1 MKIIPSQKQF
11 VYLLHILFWFI
22 SFNLWTV
29 VLNPGVESTSV
40 FQGFEI
46 EWDFILIINL
56 VFLLYCALPFV
67 WLIKKARLWFKIS
80 FSVAFLLPLGYVVM
94 QLINPGENKEDVAA
108 FLEYFIKNFMYVVVF
123 HITIVSAVYFNLKV
137 LISNYLNQSKFRIYL
152 VYVLGLCVV
161 TALLNFSLYD
171 YGIDLLFPSFYYIS
185 YFRIWELILIVAG
198 YLIFTSSLFLIWQYA
213 QMLIAN
219 RDAARNELSALKAQI
234 NPHFLF
240 NNLNTIYSMAEQK
253 DERTSEVILKLS
265 DFLRYI
271 LYDTSAE
278 TIPLEKEVEIIRTYV
293 ELQKER
299 VTPEKTV
306 IQFVAEG
313 KFEQAS
319 ITPLLLL
326 PLAENCFKHGVGKN
340 PGTIRI
346 KISYDGKILNFSTEN
361 QISLREKADK
371 EESGGLGIQNVQ
383 KRLSLIYPD
392 RHSLQYHEKDGIF
405 TLKLEV
411 DLAKKETNV

>member
-1 MKIIPSQKQF
+1 MKIIPSKRYF
-11 VYLLHILFWFI
+11 VNLLHAMFWFI

-29 VLNPGVESTSV
+29 VLNPGVESVSV

-46 EWDFILIINL
+46 EWDSILVINL

-67 WLIKKARLWFKIS
+67 WRIRRASRWIKVP
-80 FSVAFLLPLGYVVM
+80 FSVLFIIPLGYVLL
-94 QLINPGENKEDVAA
+94 QLIKPDENKEDVVA
-108 FLEYFIKNFMYVVVF
+108 FLDYFIKNFMYVIVF
-123 HITIVSAVYFNLKV
+123 HLTIIVAVYFNLKV
-137 LISNYLNQSKFRIYL
+137 LIKRYLSQSKFGNYL
-152 VYVLGLCVV
+152 TYALGLCIA
-161 TALLNFSLYD
+161 TAILNFSLFD
-171 YGIDLLFPSFYYIS
+171 YCIDLLFPHFYYIS
-185 YFRIWELILIVAG
+185 YFRIWELVLIVAG

-219 RDAARNELSALKAQI
+219 RDAARNQLSALKAQI

-299 VTPEKTV
+299 VTPERTD

-313 KFEQAS
+313 NFEQAN
-319 ITPLLLL
+319 IAPLLLL
-326 PLAENCFKHGVGKN
+326 PLAENCFKHGVGKD
-340 PGTIRI
+340 PGTICI
-346 KISYDGKILNFSTEN
+346 KISYDGKELNFSTRN
-361 QISLREKADK
+361 QTAPREKTGNG
-371 EESGGLGIQNVQ
+371 ENGGLGIQNVV
-383 KRLSLIYPD
+383 KRLDLIYPD
-392 RHSLQYHEKDGIF
+392 RHSLQYREKDGIF
-405 TLKLEV
+405 TLELEV
-411 DLAKKETNV
+411 DLS

>member
-1 MKIIPSQKQF
+1 MKIIPSKKYF
-11 VYLLHILFWFI
+11 VNLLHTLFWFI

-29 VLNPGVESTSV
+29 VLNPGVESVSV

-46 EWDFILIINL
+46 EWDSILVINL

-67 WLIKKARLWFKIS
+67 WLIRRASRWIKVP
-80 FSVAFLLPLGYVVM
+80 FSVLFIIPLGYVLL
-94 QLINPGENKEDVAA
+94 QLIKPDENKEDVVA
-108 FLEYFIKNFMYVVVF
+108 FLDYFIKNFMYVIVF
-123 HITIVSAVYFNLKV
+123 HLTIIVAVYFNLKV
-137 LISNYLNQSKFRIYL
+137 LIKRYLSQSKFGNYL
-152 VYVLGLCVV
+152 TYALGLCIA
-161 TALLNFSLYD
+161 TAILNFSLFD
-171 YGIDLLFPSFYYIS
+171 YCIDLLFPHFYYIS
-185 YFRIWELILIVAG
+185 YFRIWELVLIVAG

-219 RDAARNELSALKAQI
+219 RDAARNQLSALKAQI

-299 VTPEKTV
+299 VTPERTD

-313 KFEQAS
+313 NFEQAN
-319 ITPLLLL
+319 IAPLLLL
-326 PLAENCFKHGVGKN
+326 PLAENCFKHGVGKD
-340 PGTIRI
+340 PGTICI
-346 KISYDGKILNFSTEN
+346 KISYDGKELNFSTRN
-361 QISLREKADK
+361 QTAPREKTGNG
-371 EESGGLGIQNVQ
+371 ENGGLGIQNVV
-383 KRLSLIYPD
+383 KRLDLIYPD
-392 RHSLQYHEKDGIF
+392 RHSLQYRKKDGIF
-405 TLKLEV
+405 TLELEV
-411 DLAKKETNV
+411 DLS